1 MKKKTESIDV
11 NNHIISIY
19 RNVFDDSNTPESDI
33 LKVEISELESLN
45 FIRLIF
51 VIQDELEVNLTIS
64 EINQT
69 KTLKHLAVLILEK
82 IRS

>member
-1 MKKKTESIDV
+1 MDI

-19 RNVFDDSNTPESDI
+19 RNVFDDSHTPESDI

-51 VIQDELEVNLTIS
+51 IIQDELGISLTIS

-69 KTLKHLAVLILEK
+69 KTLKHLAILILEK
-82 IRS
+82 IRT